1 MYSFQPI
8 IRLYPPLHLLNS
20 PFYLRLLHRKAC
32 TGLSYTLPL
41 SPFLLPP
48 CLFPSLFPVN
58 RSFERISSTRESS
71 SPSPTIS
78 YAFNCTWT
86 RGKEEEL
93 RGNKTRQDEVS
104 LVSGSR
110 SFFFFFFFLVPL
122 DEFPFVPFSS
132 RRCRVFTLRSVVA
145 TPLSHFLLLLLAS
158 SSFSSARCTRNI
170 VTRGRSVTVSFH
182 PPPSIR
188 SFFRPVSF
196 TRFPLFLSLSRRN
209 FVIGPQYSRFYSL
222 RSLRSELRPSQ
233 IPGAWINWTF
243 ITGEVENNRDAV
255 FLGRGRVI
263 NSVAAA
269 GNGRI
274 VPRK

>member
-1 MYSFQPI
+1 MCVSSLWKFNVIHPALDVSVSFQPI

-20 PFYLRLLHRKAC
+20 PFYLRLLHRKPC
-32 TGLSYTLPL
+32 TGLSYTYH
-41 SPFLLPP
+41 PF
-48 CLFPSLFPVN
+48 
-58 RSFERISSTRESS
+58 RRSS
-71 SPSPTIS
+71 SFLASFPPSSPWIDPSNGFRPLANPPRPPTIS

-188 SFFRPVSF
+188 AFFRPVSF
-196 TRFPLFLSLSRRN
+196 THFSLSL
-209 FVIGPQYSRFYSL
+209 
-222 RSLRSELRPSQ
+222 
-233 IPGAWINWTF
+233 
-243 ITGEVENNRDAV
+243 
-255 FLGRGRVI
+255 
-263 NSVAAA
+263 VAISSSAH
-269 GNGRI
+269 NTHPI
-274 VPRK
+274 

>member
-1 MYSFQPI
+1 M
-8 IRLYPPLHLLNS
+8 
-20 PFYLRLLHRKAC
+20 
-32 TGLSYTLPL
+32 
-41 SPFLLPP
+41 
-48 CLFPSLFPVN
+48 
-58 RSFERISSTRESS
+58 
-71 SPSPTIS
+71 
-78 YAFNCTWT
+78 
-86 RGKEEEL
+86 
-93 RGNKTRQDEVS
+93 S

-158 SSFSSARCTRNI
+158 SSFSSRCTRNI

-209 FVIGPQYSRFYSL
+209 FVIGPQYSPHLVSILSVRYDPNYGRHRF
-222 RSLRSELRPSQ
+222 RERV
-233 IPGAWINWTF
+233 NWTF

>member
-1 MYSFQPI
+1 MHRFVV
-8 IRLYPPLHLLNS
+8 HS
-20 PFYLRLLHRKAC
+20 P
-32 TGLSYTLPL
+32 PL
-41 SPFLLPP
+41 SPFLLPLP
-48 CLFPSLFPVN
+48 
-58 RSFERISSTRESS
+58 RESILRTDFVHS
-71 SPSPTIS
+71 RILLAPSNNFLRVQL
-78 YAFNCTWT
+78 YV
-86 RGKEEEL
+86 GKEL

-104 LVSGSR
+104 LISGSR

-158 SSFSSARCTRNI
+158 SSFSSRCTRNI

-188 SFFRPVSF
+188 AFFRPVSF
-196 TRFPLFLSLSRRN
+196 THFSLSLSSQFRHRPT
-209 FVIGPQYSRFYSL
+209 ILAPSSRSFYSL

>member
-1 MYSFQPI
+1 MHRFVVYSP
-8 IRLYPPLHLLNS
+8 
-20 PFYLRLLHRKAC
+20 
-32 TGLSYTLPL
+32 PL
-41 SPFLLPP
+41 SPFLLLP

-158 SSFSSARCTRNI
+158 SSFSSTCTRNI

-188 SFFRPVSF
+188 AFFRPVSF
-196 TRFPLFLSLSRRN
+196 THFSLSLSSQFRHRPT
-209 FVIGPQYSRFYSL
+209 ILTPSSFYSL